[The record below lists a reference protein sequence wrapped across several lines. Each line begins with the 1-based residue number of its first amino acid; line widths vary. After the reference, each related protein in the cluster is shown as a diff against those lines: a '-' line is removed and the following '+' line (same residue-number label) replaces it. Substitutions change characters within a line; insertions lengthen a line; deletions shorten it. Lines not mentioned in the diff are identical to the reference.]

1 MALQSP
7 QLPHPPTPLPVIGA
21 VDLELIHLMNHCLI
35 HYVLEVSL
43 SAVRACLPPL
53 LCAKPVGEAAG
64 TEVLA
69 TTVSKVSITKDF
81 CADGADIL
89 AGNGTH
95 KFIVIST
102 IGYMVTVKKKC
113 NVLNQYSLTM
123 ELNVPPIPPHFLLYH
138 PISQF

>member
-1 MALQSP
+1 MSLQSP

-21 VDLELIHLMNHCLI
+21 VDLELIHLTNHCLI
-35 HYVLEVSL
+35 HYVLKVSL

-53 LCAKPVGEAAG
+53 LCAKPVGEAGG

-69 TTVSKVSITKDF
+69 TTVCEVSITKDVDL

-102 IGYMVTVKKKC
+102 IGYLVTVKKNETC
-113 NVLNQYSLTM
+113 
-123 ELNVPPIPPHFLLYH
+123 
-138 PISQF
+138 